1 MYLISSSIIYL
12 LLKIKIL
19 FPLICKF
26 LKGRKSILYSN
37 QSTQTSIYMLP
48 SYCVSFQ
55 AWSVQST
62 QESLRLTTA
71 FSSNQSISVERSH
84 SNCTS
89 LAYPWWIYM
98 FGRYPQHHK
107 GERTYPRIPIIHKC
121 SEWRLHSLV
130 YYMMLVT
137 GTRGRQRLQA
147 QLTVIAT
154 PYSSIL
160 RGSHQGQIHPET
172 AAPLAWYTSCFT
184 LISPWDNHL
193 LSSQKYLLFTDIS
206 ILPAILSPL
215 IITSEFF
222 LPGRKATVV
231 CREKLSLLNMAQE
244 NLLIQGK

>member
-1 MYLISSSIIYL
+1 
-12 LLKIKIL
+12 
-19 FPLICKF
+19 
-26 LKGRKSILYSN
+26 
-37 QSTQTSIYMLP
+37 MLP

-55 AWSVQST
+55 AWSFQST

-71 FSSNQSISVERSH
+71 FSSNQSISVEQSH

-89 LAYPWWIYM
+89 LADPWWIYM

-107 GERTYPRIPIIHKC
+107 VERTYPRTPVIHNC

-147 QLTVIAT
+147 QLTIIAT
-154 PYSSIL
+154 PYFSIL
-160 RGSHQGQIHPET
+160 RGSHLGQTHTET
-172 AAPLAWYTSCFT
+172 AGPLAWYTSCFT

-193 LSSQKYLLFTDIS
+193 LSSQKCLLFTDIS

-231 CREKLSLLNMAQE
+231 CRDKLSLLNIAQE